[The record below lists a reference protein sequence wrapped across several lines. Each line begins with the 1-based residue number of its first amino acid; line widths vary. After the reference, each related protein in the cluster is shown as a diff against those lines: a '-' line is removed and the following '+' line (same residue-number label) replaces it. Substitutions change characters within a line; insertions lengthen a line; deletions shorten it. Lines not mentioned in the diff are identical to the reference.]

1 MAHDTGLIE
10 KALELVD
17 LADTDLSR
25 LDLFVHGDPHAV
37 WRRLRAADPVHWNVR
52 TSRGGAD
59 EGFWSVTSY
68 DDAVAV
74 YRDPQCYSSERGV
87 ALTFDLSQAEEA
99 EREMGYG
106 RMLIMTDPPRHAR
119 MRPAF
124 NRRFAPRAL
133 AVHEPLIRALTR
145 EIVDGVAAQGRCDFV
160 GDVAARLPTAV
171 LCELMCIPAVDRE
184 LMFMVAN
191 QSIGYQD
198 EEYQQGHDGTSASRL
213 AQMAFFSY
221 FMNLLAKR
229 RARPGEDLL
238 SALIADETEA
248 GALDDMTILFN
259 CFLLII
265 VGQET
270 TRNAISSGVLALL
283 EAPQHWRRLCEE
295 RTLGPAAIE
304 EILRF
309 TTPVTHIMRT
319 ARRDCELRGRPIR
332 AGQRLAIWNASA
344 NRDETAFAAPD
355 QLDLDRSPNEHLA
368 FGYGEHHCLGAH
380 LARLEL
386 KIMFEELLERLP
398 DLALAAPVSRLRSN
412 LVAGIK
418 HMPVHFTPAP
428 ISA

>member
-1 MAHDTGLIE
+1 MGYDTGLIE
-10 KALELVD
+10 KALDLTD
-17 LADTDLSR
+17 LADADLSR
-25 LDLFVHGDPHAV
+25 LDLFVYGDPYAV
-37 WRRLRAADPVHWNVR
+37 WRRLRATDPVHWNVHI
-52 TSRGGAD
+52 SPGGAD

-74 YRDPQCYSSERGV
+74 YRDPQCFSSERGV

-119 MRPAF
+119 MRHAF
-124 NRRFAPRAL
+124 NRLFAPRAL
-133 AVHEPLIRALTR
+133 AVQEPLIRVLTR
-145 EIVDGVAAQGRCDFV
+145 EIVDGVAAQGGCDFV

-171 LCELMCIPAVDRE
+171 LCELMRIPAVDRE

-238 SALIADETEA
+238 SALIAGETEA
-248 GALDDMTILFN
+248 GPLDDMTILFN

-270 TRNAISSGVLALL
+270 TRNAISSGLLALL

-295 RTLGPAAIE
+295 RTAGPAAIE

-309 TTPVTHIMRT
+309 TSPVTHIMRT
-319 ARRDCELRGRPIR
+319 ARRDCELHGRPIR

-344 NRDETAFAAPD
+344 NRDETVFEAPD
-355 QLDLDRSPNEHLA
+355 QLDLDRAPNEHLA

-386 KIMFEELLERLP
+386 KIMVEELLDRLP

-418 HMPVHFTPAP
+418 HMPMRFTPAP

>member
-1 MAHDTGLIE
+1 M
-10 KALELVD
+10 D
-17 LADTDLSR
+17 LTDTDLSR
-25 LDLFVHGDPHAV
+25 LNLFVDGDPHEV
-37 WRRLRAADPVHWNVR
+37 WRRLRAADPVHWNPR
-52 TSRGGAD
+52 TGRYGAD
-59 EGFWSVTSY
+59 EGFWSITGY
-68 DDAVAV
+68 QDAITV

-106 RMLIMTDPPRHAR
+106 RMLIMTDPPRHVR
-119 MRPAF
+119 MRQAF
-124 NRRFAPRAL
+124 SRRFAARAL
-133 AVHEPLIRALTR
+133 AVHEPLIRALAR

-171 LCELMCIPAVDRE
+171 LCELMRIPAVDRE

-198 EEYQQGHDGTSASRL
+198 EEYNQQGHDGTSANRM

-221 FMNLLAKR
+221 FMNLVAKR
-229 RARPGEDLL
+229 RARPGEDLV
-238 SALIADETEA
+238 SALIAGENEA
-248 GALDDMTILFN
+248 EPLDDMGTLFN

-283 EAPQHWRRLCEE
+283 QARQHWRRLCEE
-295 RTLGPAAIE
+295 RTPAPAAIE
-304 EILRF
+304 EILRY
-309 TTPVTHIMRT
+309 TSPVTHIMRT

-355 QLDLDRSPNEHLA
+355 QLDLDRAPNEHLA
-368 FGYGEHHCLGAH
+368 FGYGEHYCLGAH

-398 DLALAAPVSRLRSN
+398 DLTLAAPVSRLRSN

-418 HMPVHFTPAP
+418 HMPVRFTPAP
-428 ISA
+428 ISASSSVAL

>member
-1 MAHDTGLIE
+1 METTGQIE
-10 KALELVD
+10 KALNITD

-25 LDLFVHGDPHAV
+25 LDLFVYGDPYAV
-37 WRRLRAADPVHWNVR
+37 WRRLRAADPVHWNVH
-52 TSRGGAD
+52 TGRGGAD
-59 EGFWSVTSY
+59 EGFWSVTGY

-106 RMLIMTDPPRHAR
+106 RMLIITDPPRHAR
-119 MRPAF
+119 MRHAF
-124 NRRFAPRAL
+124 NRLFAPRAL

-145 EIVDGVAAQGRCDFV
+145 EIVDAVAAQGRCDFV

-171 LCELMCIPAVDRE
+171 LCELMRIPAVDRE

-238 SALIADETEA
+238 SALIAGETES
-248 GALDDMTILFN
+248 GPPDDMTILFN

-270 TRNAISSGVLALL
+270 TRNAISSGLLALL
-283 EAPQHWRRLCEE
+283 EAPQHWRRLCAE
-295 RTLGPAAIE
+295 RTAGPAVIE

-332 AGQRLAIWNASA
+332 AGQRLALWNASA

-355 QLDLDRSPNEHLA
+355 ELDLDRAPNEHLA

-398 DLALAAPVSRLRSN
+398 DLALAAPVSRVRSN

-418 HMPVHFTPAP
+418 HMPVRFTPAP
-428 ISA
+428 IRA